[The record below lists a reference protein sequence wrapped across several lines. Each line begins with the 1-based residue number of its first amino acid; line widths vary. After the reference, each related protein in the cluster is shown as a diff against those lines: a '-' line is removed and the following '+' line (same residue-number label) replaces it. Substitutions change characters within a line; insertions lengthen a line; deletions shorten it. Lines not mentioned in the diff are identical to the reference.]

1 MFNARAPV
9 ITNIQIHLNINAKMA
24 RDYSMLAEEI
34 TLSCVFGQF
43 VFQKSIVVLAGD
55 TRRNSNGHFRH
66 LARVCSVDRYSHNMT
81 YMYIFHA
88 NSISLHIF
96 ITDLSAVKQR

>member
-55 TRRNSNGHFRH
+55 TRRNSNGHFRY
-66 LARVCSVDRYSHNMT
+66 LAGVCSVERYSHNMT
-81 YMYIFHA
+81 YIFHA

>member
-66 LARVCSVDRYSHNMT
+66 LARVCSVDRYSHMT
-81 YMYIFHA
+81 YIFHA

>member
-9 ITNIQIHLNINAKMA
+9 ITNTQSHLNINAKMA

-55 TRRNSNGHFRH
+55 TRRNSNGHFSH
-66 LARVCSVDRYSHNMT
+66 LARVCSADRYNHNMT
-81 YMYIFHA
+81 YIFYA